1 MAVDSVGIFITYAHN
16 DDVKTTALPDEA
28 GFVSFLYDM
37 LRRKLQELGAA
48 AALFWRDRERIA
60 DGDQFVGEI
69 DEGLK
74 KAELLLVVMS
84 KNWMQ
89 SPYCQKELEA
99 FIAARKANGVAGV
112 EERII
117 VIGKDHFDRARR
129 PLELR
134 GQEGFLFYARDEQ
147 NLVRPISHFF
157 SRGTPDNRFYDVR
170 DKLAEFLQGR
180 VELIAA
186 GRALG
191 TATPA
196 NTPIVRPNNR
206 LVYLSKPATDMKE
219 AYARLALEL
228 QGKGFTVVPD
238 IAADIPNDATALDYV
253 NGALAKA
260 EVSIHLLGEIAGFAP
275 ERLDPIVKLQ
285 LARAREQA
293 AGQNDRDQRAFRRLV
308 WAPKILDAGGAT
320 VEPVAARD
328 PLQALARFDA
338 QIATDKIDGDILGKF
353 IEFLFQYLAETAPPP
368 PPPPPGKNQ
377 LEIYFRY
384 HDDDEDYAEQ
394 IAEALHGSVK
404 LTPPAV
410 GADAETR
417 RFNEKL
423 LQNCD
428 AVTLCWA
435 KATEAWVRSEADKLT
450 DWQSL
455 GRKQQFTYRGL
466 VAGPPPATRKQLNK
480 IRNLVLPAGQID
492 KIVNLVETGPPTR
505 ELLAELIPGGAGPR
519 P

>member
-1 MAVDSVGIFITYAHN
+1 MAVDNVGIFITYAHS
-16 DDVKTTALPDEA
+16 DDLKTTALPTEV

-37 LRRKLQELGAA
+37 LRRKLQALGAA
-48 AALFWRDRERIA
+48 AAVFWRDRERIA
-60 DGDQFVGEI
+60 EGDQFDGEI
-69 DEGLK
+69 DEGVK
-74 KAELLLVVMS
+74 KAQLLLVVMS
-84 KNWMQ
+84 KNWVQ

-117 VIGKDHFDRARR
+117 VIGKDHIDRAKR

-147 NLVRPISHFF
+147 NLVRPISPFF
-157 SRGTPDNRFYDVR
+157 NRGTPDDRFYDVR
-170 DKLAEFLQGR
+170 DKLAEFLQAR

-186 GRALG
+186 GGALG
-191 TATPA
+191 TAAPA
-196 NTPIVRPNNR
+196 DTPIVRPNNR
-206 LVYLSKPATDMKE
+206 IIYLAKPATDMRE
-219 AYARLALEL
+219 AYARLTLEL

-238 IAADIPNDATALDYV
+238 INVDIPSDATALAYIK
-253 NGALAKA
+253 GALAKA
-260 EVSIHLLGEIAGFAP
+260 EVSIHLLGENAGFAP

-285 LARAREQA
+285 LSQARERAPAQE
-293 AGQNDRDQRAFRRLV
+293 DRKPRPFRRIL

-328 PLQALARFDA
+328 PFQALALFDT
-338 QIATDKIDGDILGKF
+338 QTATDKIDGDILGKF
-353 IEFLFQYLAETAPPP
+353 LEFLFQYLAETAPPP

-377 LEIYFRY
+377 LEVYFKY
-384 HDDDEDYAEQ
+384 HDDDEDYAEL
-394 IAEALHGSVK
+394 IAEALHDAVK
-404 LTPPAV
+404 LTPPAA

-417 RFNEKL
+417 RFNENL
-423 LQNCD
+423 LARCD

-435 KATEAWVRSEADKLT
+435 NATEAWVRSEADKLS

-466 VAGPPPATRKQLNK
+466 VAGPPPAPRKKLNK

-492 KIVNLVETGPPTR
+492 KIVDLVEAGPPTR
-505 ELLAELIPGGAGPR
+505 ELLAELIPGGAGAKP
-519 P
+519 